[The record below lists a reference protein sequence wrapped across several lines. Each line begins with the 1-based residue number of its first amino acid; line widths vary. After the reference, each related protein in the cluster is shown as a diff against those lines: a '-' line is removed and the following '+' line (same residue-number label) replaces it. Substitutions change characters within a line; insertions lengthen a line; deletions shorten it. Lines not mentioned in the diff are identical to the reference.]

1 MSLVN
6 CFVWAKRNSFL
17 TELAKVTDVLQDG
30 TCQVI
35 FQDGKQRV
43 VSIRSLTL
51 ATREE
56 CYGFKEHDDGVRR
69 SSRRRT
75 VNLDVQNFIKEQ
87 IANSKKKGGK
97 DDEEQDDGDDN
108 DIYTG
113 KFRVTVECPPTDT
126 NKSTVTSQGF
136 LAKEE
141 AQQVLPNEEESD
153 PKVVERKL
161 REIGDFFQGREE
173 WLRYKSGRLFCL
185 ACRRCQS
192 MAKVS
197 KKWTRIG
204 MPIEMYLKFME
215 HENSVVHKKSMD
227 RLFDIYC
234 CDGFMQKF
242 QCSEGNCSSKFWQA
256 IALSYHK
263 AFAHRLDIL
272 PIFNDDSL
280 EIADAHPYSSLS
292 KSINRKD
299 CLPSDPEA
307 VTSVSHESDDCKNS
321 ANFTTE
327 SENDIINEKNEEKID
342 KDKLDME
349 AGMEIDCM
357 LTSTAELDFLQFEP
371 FDQSLK
377 EEDKM
382 PYIALARKLI
392 SDLTEFSEEYNS
404 KLSAIRDSCASP
416 EAGCS
421 ERQLDDDDDDDDDDD
436 NDDDNVFHETLD
448 VYQKKVEELYE
459 AFFSDRCESFTCDD
473 ALELCRSLEEM
484 DPS

>member
-6 CFVWAKRNSFL
+6 CFVWAKRSSFL
-17 TELAKVTDVLQDG
+17 TELAKVTDVLQD
-30 TCQVI
+30 VDI
-35 FQDGKQRV
+35 NEDDSK
-43 VSIRSLTL
+43 
-51 ATREE
+51 
-56 CYGFKEHDDGVRR
+56 KEHDDGVRR

-87 IANSKKKGGK
+87 IACSKKKSGK
-97 DDEEQDDGDDN
+97 DDEEQDDGGGD
-108 DIYTG
+108 DIYSG
-113 KFRVTVECPPTDT
+113 KLRVTVECVSTDT
-126 NKSTVTSQGF
+126 NKSTVASQEF

-141 AQQVLPNEEESD
+141 TQQVLPNEEESD

-192 MAKVS
+192 LAKVS

-204 MPIEMYLKFME
+204 MPLEMYMKFVE
-215 HENSVVHKKSMD
+215 HENSIVHKKSMD
-227 RLFDIYC
+227 RLLDIYC

-242 QCSEGNCSSKFWQA
+242 HCSEGNCSSKFWQA

-263 AFAHRLDIL
+263 ACVHRLDIS

-280 EIADAHPYSSLS
+280 ETADAHPYSSLS

-307 VTSVSHESDDCKNS
+307 VASGLHESDDCKNS
-321 ANFTTE
+321 ANFTTGTK
-327 SENDIINEKNEEKID
+327 NDVINEKNEKEIEKN
-342 KDKLDME
+342 KLEME
-349 AGMEIDCM
+349 AGKEIDCM
-357 LTSTAELDFLQFEP
+357 LTSTAELDFLQFQP
-371 FDQSLK
+371 FDESLK

-392 SDLTEFSEEYNS
+392 SDLTEVSQEYNS
-404 KLSAIRDSCASP
+404 KLSAIRNSCASP

-421 ERQLDDDDDDDDDDD
+421 KRKLDDDD
-436 NDDDNVFHETLD
+436 VFHETLD

-459 AFFSDRCESFTCDD
+459 AFFSDRCESFSCDD
-473 ALELCRSLEEM
+473 ALELCRILEQM

>member
-1 MSLVN
+1 MGN
-6 CFVWAKRNSFL
+6 NESFL
-17 TELAKVTDVLQDG
+17 FVHDSK
-30 TCQVI
+30 
-35 FQDGKQRV
+35 
-43 VSIRSLTL
+43 
-51 ATREE
+51 
-56 CYGFKEHDDGVRR
+56 KEHDDGVRR

-97 DDEEQDDGDDN
+97 DDEEQDDGDD
-108 DIYTG
+108 DGIYTG
-113 KFRVTVECPPTDT
+113 KLRVTVECPPTDT
-126 NKSTVTSQGF
+126 NKSTVTSQ
-136 LAKEE
+136 A
-141 AQQVLPNEEESD
+141 
-153 PKVVERKL
+153 
-161 REIGDFFQGREE
+161 
-173 WLRYKSGRLFCL
+173 
-185 ACRRCQS
+185 
-192 MAKVS
+192 

-227 RLFDIYC
+227 RLFD
-234 CDGFMQKF
+234 
-242 QCSEGNCSSKFWQA
+242 N
-256 IALSYHK
+256 
-263 AFAHRLDIL
+263 
-272 PIFNDDSL
+272 
-280 EIADAHPYSSLS
+280 AHPYSSLS

-299 CLPSDPEA
+299 CLPSDPET

-327 SENDIINEKNEEKID
+327 SENDIINEEKID
-342 KDKLDME
+342 KNKLDME

-392 SDLTEFSEEYNS
+392 SDLTEFGEEYNS
-404 KLSAIRDSCASP
+404 KLSAIR
-416 EAGCS
+416 
-421 ERQLDDDDDDDDDDD
+421 
-436 NDDDNVFHETLD
+436 
-448 VYQKKVEELYE
+448 
-459 AFFSDRCESFTCDD
+459 DRCESFTCDD

>member
-97 DDEEQDDGDDN
+97 DDEEQDDGDD
-108 DIYTG
+108 DGIYTG
-113 KFRVTVECPPTDT
+113 KLRVTVECPPTDT
-126 NKSTVTSQGF
+126 NKSTVTSQ
-136 LAKEE
+136 AKEE

-242 QCSEGNCSSKFWQA
+242 HSFV
-256 IALSYHK
+256 
-263 AFAHRLDIL
+263 HRLDIS
-272 PIFNDDSL
+272 PIFSDDSL

-299 CLPSDPEA
+299 CLPSDPET

-327 SENDIINEKNEEKID
+327 SENDIINEEKID
-342 KDKLDME
+342 KNKLDME

-357 LTSTAELDFLQFEP
+357 LTKFG
-371 FDQSLK
+371 
-377 EEDKM
+377 
-382 PYIALARKLI
+382 
-392 SDLTEFSEEYNS
+392 EEYNS

-421 ERQLDDDDDDDDDDD
+421 ERQLDDEDDDDDDDDD
-436 NDDDNVFHETLD
+436 DIFHETLD

>member
-30 TCQVI
+30 NCQVI

-51 ATREE
+51 ATRDE
-56 CYGFKEHDDGVRR
+56 CFGFKEHDDGVRR

-87 IANSKKKGGK
+87 IACSKKKSGK
-97 DDEEQDDGDDN
+97 DDEQQDDGIDD
-108 DIYTG
+108 DIYSG
-113 KFRVTVECPPTDT
+113 KLRVTVECVSTDT
-126 NKSTVTSQGF
+126 SKPTVASQ
-136 LAKEE
+136 AKEE
-141 AQQVLPNEEESD
+141 TQQVLPNEEESD

-161 REIGDFFQGREE
+161 REI
-173 WLRYKSGRLFCL
+173 

-192 MAKVS
+192 LAKVS

-204 MPIEMYLKFME
+204 MPIEMYLKFVE
-215 HENSVVHKKSMD
+215 HENSIVHKKSMD
-227 RLFDIYC
+227 RLLDIYC
-234 CDGFMQKF
+234 CDGFVQKF
-242 QCSEGNCSSKFWQA
+242 HCSEGNCSSKFWQA

-263 AFAHRLDIL
+263 ACVHRLDIS

-280 EIADAHPYSSLS
+280 ETADAHPYSSLS
-292 KSINRKD
+292 KLINRKD
-299 CLPSDPEA
+299 CIPSDPEA
-307 VTSVSHESDDCKNS
+307 VASGLHESDDCKNS
-321 ANFTTE
+321 ANFTTGTK
-327 SENDIINEKNEEKID
+327 NDVINEKKEKEIE
-342 KDKLDME
+342 KNKLEME
-349 AGMEIDCM
+349 AGEEIDCM
-357 LTSTAELDFLQFEP
+357 LTSTAELDFLQFQP
-371 FDQSLK
+371 FDESLK

-392 SDLTEFSEEYNS
+392 SDLTEVSQEYNS
-404 KLSAIRDSCASP
+404 KLSAIRNSCASP
-416 EAGCS
+416 EDGCS
-421 ERQLDDDDDDDDDDD
+421 KRKL
-436 NDDDNVFHETLD
+436 DDDNVFHETLD

-459 AFFSDRCESFTCDD
+459 AFFSDRCESFSCDD
-473 ALELCRSLEEM
+473 ALELCRILEQV

>member
-1 MSLVN
+1 L
-6 CFVWAKRNSFL
+6 L
-17 TELAKVTDVLQDG
+17 
-30 TCQVI
+30 
-35 FQDGKQRV
+35 
-43 VSIRSLTL
+43 
-51 ATREE
+51 
-56 CYGFKEHDDGVRR
+56 
-69 SSRRRT
+69 
-75 VNLDVQNFIKEQ
+75 
-87 IANSKKKGGK
+87 
-97 DDEEQDDGDDN
+97 
-108 DIYTG
+108 
-113 KFRVTVECPPTDT
+113 
-126 NKSTVTSQGF
+126 GF

-204 MPIEMYLKFME
+204 MPIEMYMKFME

-227 RLFDIYC
+227 RLFD
-234 CDGFMQKF
+234 K
-242 QCSEGNCSSKFWQA
+242 GNCSSKFWQA

-263 AFAHRLDIL
+263 AFVHRLDIS

-280 EIADAHPYSSLS
+280 EIAGKFLTFYHDNFVYVKVLFIYLFCISDAHPYSSLS

-321 ANFTTE
+321 ANFATE
-327 SENDIINEKNEEKID
+327 SENDIINEEKID

-392 SDLTEFSEEYNS
+392 SDLTEFSEEYNL
-404 KLSAIRDSCASP
+404 KLSAIR
-416 EAGCS
+416 
-421 ERQLDDDDDDDDDDD
+421 
-436 NDDDNVFHETLD
+436 
-448 VYQKKVEELYE
+448 
-459 AFFSDRCESFTCDD
+459 DRCESFTCED

>member
-6 CFVWAKRNSFL
+6 CFVWAKRSSFL

-30 TCQVI
+30 NCQVI

-51 ATREE
+51 ATRDE
-56 CYGFKEHDDGVRR
+56 CFGFDDTKKEHDDGVRR

-87 IANSKKKGGK
+87 IACSKKKSGK
-97 DDEEQDDGDDN
+97 DDEEQDDVGGDD
-108 DIYTG
+108 IYSG
-113 KFRVTVECPPTDT
+113 KLRVTVECVSTDT
-126 NKSTVTSQGF
+126 NKSTVASQVKCLLEF

-141 AQQVLPNEEESD
+141 TQQVLPNEEESD

-192 MAKVS
+192 LAKVS

-204 MPIEMYLKFME
+204 MPLEMYLKFVE
-215 HENSVVHKKSMD
+215 HENSIVHKKSMD
-227 RLFDIYC
+227 RLLDIYC

-242 QCSEGNCSSKFWQA
+242 HCSEGNCSSKFWQA

-263 AFAHRLDIL
+263 ACVHRLDIS

-280 EIADAHPYSSLS
+280 ETADAHPYSSLS

-307 VTSVSHESDDCKNS
+307 VASGLHESDDCKNS
-321 ANFTTE
+321 ANFTTGTK
-327 SENDIINEKNEEKID
+327 NDVVNEKNEKEIEKN
-342 KDKLDME
+342 KLEME
-349 AGMEIDCM
+349 AGKEIDCM
-357 LTSTAELDFLQFEP
+357 LTSTAELDFLQFQP
-371 FDQSLK
+371 FDESLK

-392 SDLTEFSEEYNS
+392 SDLTEVSQEYNS
-404 KLSAIRDSCASP
+404 KLSAIRNSCASP

-421 ERQLDDDDDDDDDDD
+421 KRKLDDDD
-436 NDDDNVFHETLD
+436 VFHETLD

-459 AFFSDRCESFTCDD
+459 AFFSDRCESFSCDD
-473 ALELCRSLEEM
+473 ALELCRILEQM